1 MGGLGEV
8 SSRRAFLQ
16 LVGGSFVLGQL
27 APPPRNIAG
36 ARLGASHEVGHRLL
50 GSTGSAVGAPDE
62 DERCDVAIV
71 GGGVSGL
78 SAAWRL
84 GGRGLDVRV
93 YELEPFVGGTSSS
106 SDDGVV
112 PHPWGAHYLPAP
124 NLEARPAL
132 RLLESMGVLLGW
144 DAAGRPRFDP
154 RVLCHAPEER
164 LFYRGAWHPGLAPRE
179 ALEEEELAELGRFS
193 DEVDALLER
202 RGSDGRYYFQ
212 IPVALSSRD
221 PEALA
226 LDRKTMAAWLDER
239 GYVTPFL
246 RWYVRYATLDDFG
259 ADPEDV
265 SAWAGLHYFASRK
278 LKTPE
283 LEASRYLVWPE
294 GNGRLVR
301 ELGERS
307 GASFRTGTLCRGVR
321 EEGREVEL
329 ALEDAATG
337 RARRV
342 RARAAVLAVPAFVA
356 RRLVEAPEGV
366 LPVRESSPWLVA
378 NLHVHRDI
386 DPNHPWDSVLFG
398 AAGLGYVDASH
409 QLTPPRRD
417 TVLTYFR
424 AYGDADVRASR
435 IALRDAS
442 WESLA
447 RSVFGD
453 LAPAHPELVH
463 ATSRVD
469 LVVWGHAMPRPRVG
483 FLGARP
489 FEERS
494 QLGERTSYAHV
505 DVAGLALFEEAQ
517 RSGVRA
523 AEALAAPLGL
533 ELGESWC

>member
-1 MGGLGEV
+1 M

-27 APPPRNIAG
+27 APPPRVIAG

-50 GSTGSAVGAPDE
+50 ASSGGAAPSAPDE

-84 GGRGLDVRV
+84 AGHGLDVRV

-132 RLLESMGVLLGW
+132 RLLEQMGVIHGW

-164 LFYRGAWHPGLAPRE
+164 LYYRGAWHPGLVPRDALDE
-179 ALEEEELAELGRFS
+179 AELAELGRFS

-202 RGSDGRYYFQ
+202 RGNDGRYYFQ

-329 ALEDAATG
+329 ALEEAATG
-337 RARRV
+337 RARRA
-342 RARAAVLAVPAFVA
+342 RARAVVLAVPAFVA

-378 NLHVHRDI
+378 NLHVRREV

-409 QLTPPRRD
+409 QLTPPRAD

-424 AYGDADVRASR
+424 AYGDADARASR

-442 WESLA
+442 WEALA
-447 RSVFGD
+447 RSVFAD
-453 LAPAHPELVH
+453 LAPAHPELIH
-463 ATSRVD
+463 ATSRID
-469 LVVWGHAMPRPRVG
+469 LVTWGHAMPRPRAG

-489 FEERS
+489 FEERNL
-494 QLGERTSYAHV
+494 LGERTSYAHV
-505 DVAGLALFEEAQ
+505 DVTGLALFEEAQ

-523 AEALAAPLGL
+523 AEALAPSLGL
-533 ELGESWC
+533 QLGDSWC

>member
-1 MGGLGEV
+1 M

-27 APPPRNIAG
+27 TPPPRVIAG

-50 GSTGSAVGAPDE
+50 ASRGAEPPAAPDD

-84 GGRGLDVRV
+84 GGLGLDVRV

-132 RLLESMGVLLGW
+132 RLLEAMGAIQGW

-164 LFYRGAWHPGLAPRE
+164 LFYRGAWHPGLAPRDALDE
-179 ALEEEELAELGRFS
+179 AELAELGRFS

-202 RGSDGRYYFQ
+202 RGSDGRYFFQ

-221 PEALA
+221 PEALE

-239 GYVTPFL
+239 GYITPFL

-307 GASFRTGTLCRGVR
+307 GASFRTGALCRGVR

-329 ALEDAATG
+329 TLEDASTG

-378 NLHVHRDI
+378 NLHVRRDI
-386 DPNHPWDSVLFG
+386 DPNHPWDSVLHG
-398 AAGLGYVDASH
+398 AEGLGYVDAAH
-409 QLTPPRRD
+409 QLTPPRED

-424 AYGDADVRASR
+424 AYGGADVRASR

-447 RSVFGD
+447 RSVFSD
-453 LAPAHPELVH
+453 LAPAHPEL
-463 ATSRVD
+463 ASSTSRID
-469 LVVWGHAMPRPRVG
+469 LVAWGHAMPRPRVG

-489 FEERS
+489 FEEPNL
-494 QLGERTSYAHV
+494 LGARTSYAHV
-505 DVAGLALFEEAQ
+505 DIAGLALFEEAQ

-533 ELGESWC
+533 ALGESWC